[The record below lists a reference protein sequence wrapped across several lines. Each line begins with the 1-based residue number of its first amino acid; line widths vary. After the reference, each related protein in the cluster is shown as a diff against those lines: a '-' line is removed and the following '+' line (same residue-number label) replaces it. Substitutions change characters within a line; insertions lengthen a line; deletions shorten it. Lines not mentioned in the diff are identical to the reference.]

1 MNTLNLFLL
10 LPLAAYLVG
19 AIPWG
24 LIIGKWSRGVDVRNI
39 GSGNIGSSNVL
50 RSVGVLQAALV
61 LILDV
66 AKGAVAV
73 VVAGNLAEIADL
85 SSLQT
90 AYLETTA
97 ALAALVGHNWPIYLK
112 FRGGRGV
119 ATGLGCLLAFFPI
132 GGFIALVVGV
142 SLMKITH
149 YISLGSIIGTSLGCL
164 LLIIFGFLGEFS
176 AIYGIFGASA
186 SIIIVGRHRANITR
200 LLAGTEARLGQAA
213 TKLSKNSKSEA

>member
-1 MNTLNLFLL
+1 MNTLALFLL
-10 LPLAAYLVG
+10 VPLAAYLVG

-24 LIIGKWSRGVDVRNI
+24 LIIGKWSRGVDVRDI

-50 RSVGVLQAALV
+50 RSVGVQQAALV
-61 LILDV
+61 LIMDV
-66 AKGAVAV
+66 AKGVVAV
-73 VVAGNLAEIADL
+73 VLARNLAETADL
-85 SSLQT
+85 TSLQA
-90 AYLETTA
+90 AYLETTT
-97 ALAALVGHNWPIYLK
+97 ALAALMGHNWPIYLR

-132 GGFIALVVGV
+132 GGVIALVVGV

-200 LLAGTEARLGQAA
+200 LLAGTESRLGQPA
-213 TKLSKNSKSEA
+213 TKLPKNSKSEA

>member
-1 MNTLNLFLL
+1 MNTLTLFLL

-24 LIIGKWSRGVDVRNI
+24 LIIGKWSRGVDVRDI

-73 VVAGNLAEIADL
+73 VVAGNLAETADL

-97 ALAALVGHNWPIYLK
+97 ALAALVGHSWPIYLR

-132 GGFIALVVGV
+132 GGVIALVVGV

-164 LLIIFGFLGEFS
+164 LLIIFGFLGEIS

-186 SIIIVGRHRANITR
+186 SIIIVGRHRANIAR
-200 LLAGTEARLGQAA
+200 LLAGTEARLGQPA
-213 TKLSKNSKSEA
+213 TKLQKNSKSEA

>member
-1 MNTLNLFLL
+1 MNTLTLFLL

-66 AKGAVAV
+66 AKGIVAV
-73 VVAGNLAEIADL
+73 VVAGNLAETADL

-97 ALAALVGHNWPIYLK
+97 ALAALIGHNWPIYLR

-132 GGFIALVVGV
+132 GGVIALVVGV

-149 YISLGSIIGTSLGCL
+149 YISLGSIVGTSLGCL

-186 SIIIVGRHRANITR
+186 SIIIVGRHRANIAR
-200 LLAGTEARLGQAA
+200 LLAGTEARLGQPAI
-213 TKLSKNSKSEA
+213 KPQENSKSEA

>member
-1 MNTLNLFLL
+1 MNTLTLFLL
-10 LPLAAYLVG
+10 LLPAAYLVG

-24 LIIGKWSRGVDVRNI
+24 LIIGKWSRGVDVRNT

-50 RSVGVLQAALV
+50 RSIGIKQAALV

-66 AKGAVAV
+66 AKGAMAV
-73 VVAGNLAEIADL
+73 VVARNLAGIADL

-90 AYLETTA
+90 AYLEATA
-97 ALAALVGHNWPIYLK
+97 AIAALMGHNWPIYLR

-132 GGFIALVVGV
+132 GGIIALIVGV

-164 LLIIFGFLGEFS
+164 LLIVFGFLGEFS
-176 AIYGIFGASA
+176 AVYGIFGASA
-186 SIIIVGRHRANITR
+186 SIIIVGRHRANIAR
-200 LLAGTEARLGQAA
+200 LLAGTEARLGQPA
-213 TKLSKNSKSEA
+213 TKLPRNTKSEA

>member
-1 MNTLNLFLL
+1 MNTLTLFVLV
-10 LPLAAYLVG
+10 PIAAYLVG

-24 LIIGKWSRGVDVRNI
+24 LIIGKWSRGVDVRDI

-50 RSVGVLQAALV
+50 RSVGALQAALV

-66 AKGAVAV
+66 TKGAVAI
-73 VVAGNLAEIADL
+73 VVARNLAETADL

-90 AYLETTA
+90 AYLEITA
-97 ALAALVGHNWPIYLK
+97 ALAALVGHNWPIYLR

-119 ATGLGCLLAFFPI
+119 ATGLGCLLVFFPI
-132 GGFIALVVGV
+132 GGIIALVLGV

-186 SIIIVGRHRANITR
+186 SIIIVGRHRANIVR
-200 LLAGTEARLGQAA
+200 LLAGTEARLGQPA
-213 TKLSKNSKSEA
+213 TKPPKNSKSEA

>member
-1 MNTLNLFLL
+1 MNTLTLFLL
-10 LPLAAYLVG
+10 LPLAAYLAG

-73 VVAGNLAEIADL
+73 VVAGNLAETADL

-97 ALAALVGHNWPIYLK
+97 ALAALVGHNWPIYLR

-132 GGFIALVVGV
+132 GGVIALVVGV
-142 SLMKITH
+142 SFMKITH
-149 YISLGSIIGTSLGCL
+149 YISLGSIVGTSLGCL

-186 SIIIVGRHRANITR
+186 SIIIVGRHRSNITR
-200 LLAGTEARLGQAA
+200 LLAGTEARLGQPA
-213 TKLSKNSKSEA
+213 TKLEENSESEA

>member
-1 MNTLNLFLL
+1 MNTLTLFLL

-24 LIIGKWSRGVDVRNI
+24 LIIGKWSRGVDVRDI

-73 VVAGNLAEIADL
+73 VVAGNLAETADL

-97 ALAALVGHNWPIYLK
+97 ALAALVGHSWPIYLR

-132 GGFIALVVGV
+132 GGVVALVVGV

-186 SIIIVGRHRANITR
+186 SIIIVGRHRANIAR
-200 LLAGTEARLGQAA
+200 LLAGTEARLGQPA
-213 TKLSKNSKSEA
+213 TKLQKNSKSEA

>member
-1 MNTLNLFLL
+1 MNTLTLFLL

-66 AKGAVAV
+66 AKGAVAI
-73 VVAGNLAEIADL
+73 VVAGNLAETADL

-97 ALAALVGHNWPIYLK
+97 ALAALVGHNWPIYLR

-119 ATGLGCLLAFFPI
+119 ATGLGCLLAFLPI
-132 GGFIALVVGV
+132 GGVIALVVGV

-149 YISLGSIIGTSLGCL
+149 YISLGSIVGTSLGCL

-186 SIIIVGRHRANITR
+186 SIIIVGRHRSNITR
-200 LLAGTEARLGQAA
+200 LLAGTEARLGQPA
-213 TKLSKNSKSEA
+213 TKLEENSESEA

>member
-1 MNTLNLFLL
+1 
-10 LPLAAYLVG
+10 
-19 AIPWG
+19 
-24 LIIGKWSRGVDVRNI
+24 
-39 GSGNIGSSNVL
+39 
-50 RSVGVLQAALV
+50 LV

-66 AKGAVAV
+66 AKGAVAI
-73 VVAGNLAEIADL
+73 VVARSLAETADL

-90 AYLETTA
+90 AYLETVA
-97 ALAALVGHNWPIYLK
+97 ALAALVGHNWPIYLR

-132 GGFIALVVGV
+132 GGIIALVVGV

-186 SIIIVGRHRANITR
+186 SIIIVGRHRANIAR
-200 LLAGTEARLGQAA
+200 LLAGTEARLGQPA
-213 TKLSKNSKSEA
+213 TKLPENPKSEA

>member
-1 MNTLNLFLL
+1 MNTLTLFLL
-10 LPLAAYLVG
+10 LPLAAYLAG

-73 VVAGNLAEIADL
+73 VVAGNLAETADL

-97 ALAALVGHNWPIYLK
+97 ALAALVGHNWPIYLR

-119 ATGLGCLLAFFPI
+119 ATGLGCLLAFFPM
-132 GGFIALVVGV
+132 GGVIALVVGV

-149 YISLGSIIGTSLGCL
+149 YISLGSIVGTSLGCL

-186 SIIIVGRHRANITR
+186 SIIIVGRHRSNITR
-200 LLAGTEARLGQAA
+200 LLAGTEARLGQPA
-213 TKLSKNSKSEA
+213 TKLEENSESEA

>member
-1 MNTLNLFLL
+1 MNTLTLFLL

-24 LIIGKWSRGVDVRNI
+24 LIIGKWSRGVDVRDI

-73 VVAGNLAEIADL
+73 VVAGNLAETADL

-97 ALAALVGHNWPIYLK
+97 ALAALVGHNWPIYLR

-132 GGFIALVVGV
+132 GGVIALVVGV

-149 YISLGSIIGTSLGCL
+149 YISLGSIVGTSLGCL

-186 SIIIVGRHRANITR
+186 SIIIVGRHRSNITR
-200 LLAGTEARLGQAA
+200 LLAGTEARLGQPA
-213 TKLSKNSKSEA
+213 TKLQKNSKSEA